1 MILEKSTCPHCGAE
15 PRGFLMRRIVLN
27 EFYRESKGELRFS
40 DAEQPIP
47 HLAAPCDRNG
57 DALPDK
63 ELCLHCSSCDKEW
76 QTTFTG
82 EP

>member
-1 MILEKSTCPHCGAE
+1 
-15 PRGFLMRRIVLN
+15 MRRIVLN
-27 EFYRESKGELRFS
+27 ELYRESTGAFRFS
-40 DAEQPIP
+40 DAASAIP
-47 HLAAPCDRNG
+47 HFAVPCDREG

-63 ELCLHCSSCDKEW
+63 ELRLHCSSCDKEW